1 LPSWTHS
8 YSKLFCFQA
17 ALALH
22 CHPLTSNHPS
32 SPATYVTLST
42 DAPLGVHKPDCP
54 LLVSSK
60 KTDWVWWCMAVIPAL
75 RRQRQKYEFK
85 AREMWQRESAS
96 PVLLLPGWHGRWHVW
111 SPGILGL
118 LCAVRTSVFNS
129 FKSLL
134 LLGAQVLK
142 SGKGKVSLGA
152 GARDPQELCFL
163 S

>member
-1 LPSWTHS
+1 M
-8 YSKLFCFQA
+8 
-17 ALALH
+17 
-22 CHPLTSNHPS
+22 S
-32 SPATYVTLST
+32 SRPEKC
-42 DAPLGVHKPDCP
+42 GREN
-54 LLVSSK
+54 
-60 KTDWVWWCMAVIPAL
+60 L
-75 RRQRQKYEFK
+75 RLQC
-85 AREMWQRESAS
+85 
-96 PVLLLPGWHGRWHVW
+96 GWHGRWHVW